1 MSKESNE
8 PKEIGNNTESELE
21 DIFLL
26 ASTYPKAELIFKNHK
41 LLEEIKDECLFVVDT
56 NALLIPYK
64 QNPATLDGIEK
75 VYLNLVSQNRLFI
88 PGHVAREF
96 AKNRVYKVKNI
107 HESLSQKKDNFNQ
120 SIKTIERDQIESSSL
135 IRSLEGYQ
143 EILDIERKMA
153 EEIDNINKIINSL
166 ITEYEEKYKKTIDK
180 VLKKIADWNWNDPVS
195 LMYAKVF
202 ANDVVIDPHF
212 DKEEVK
218 RDMKWRNQ
226 HKIPPGFKDASKG
239 SNSVGDLLIWKTIL
253 FIGNNHKKDV
263 VFVSGETK
271 SDWWLRSHNS
281 KLLYPRYE
289 LVDEFRRSS
298 EGQSFHMIKLSDL
311 LSWYGADDSVIKEVR
326 QEEEQIS
333 LRKIK
338 EEKRILLMKARK
350 AVNEW
355 LLEENKYQRVEKR
368 IQERIPFRIKRSFI
382 DSVFM
387 DEAGNKTAIKIEVVL
402 ANLIYARFEVIESIK
417 KTITNFK
424 LTMAGVEM
432 LQQGVSQLMLVF
444 VGNSEDT
451 AVQAEVFVKD
461 ADFEEWYL
469 EFFRKISC
477 VFGYLDNESKF
488 KPTSELIIKNS

>member
-1 MSKESNE
+1 M
-8 PKEIGNNTESELE
+8 
-21 DIFLL
+21 
-26 ASTYPKAELIFKNHK
+26 
-41 LLEEIKDECLFVVDT
+41 FVVDT

-64 QNPATLDGIEK
+64 QHAATLDEIEK
-75 VYLNLVSQNRLFI
+75 VYSKLVSQNRLII
-88 PGHVAREF
+88 PGHIAREF
-96 AKNRVYKVKNI
+96 AKNRVDKLRNI
-107 HESLSQKKDNFNQ
+107 HQSLSQKKDNFNQ
-120 SIKTIERDQIESSSL
+120 SIKTLKRDQIESSPLIKSL
-135 IRSLEGYQ
+135 DECQ
-143 EILDIERKMA
+143 EILEIEQKLS
-153 EEIDNINKIINSL
+153 EEIDNINKKITNL

-180 VLKKIADWNWNDPVS
+180 VLKQIADWDWNDPVS
-195 LMYAKVF
+195 LMYAKLF
-202 ANDVVIDPHF
+202 NNEVVVDPDF

-218 RDMKWRNQ
+218 KDMKWRNQ
-226 HKIPPGFKDASKG
+226 HKIPPGFKDAGKE

-253 FIGNNHKKDV
+253 FIGNNHNKDV

-271 SDWWLRSHNS
+271 SDWWVRSHNS
-281 KLLYPRYE
+281 ELLYPRYE

-387 DEAGNKTAIKIEVVL
+387 DEAGNKTAIKIEVVP

-432 LQQGVSQLMLVF
+432 LQQGVSQLMLMF

-469 EFFRKISC
+469 EFLRKISC

-488 KPTSELIIKNS
+488 KPTSDWIIKNS